1 MPSVGENIPHDSA
14 ATHVTG
20 RSPFIDDYPPAH
32 GELFVDFVGS
42 PVAHGRIRSIDVTAA
57 RQVAGIVGVYTCD
70 DVPGHNDYGPI
81 VKDDRVLVDEVARY
95 IGEPIVI
102 LAGESRA
109 ALDAAKRLVKLDVER
124 LEPILSIE
132 RAIAEQSFLGVE
144 RKIEC
149 GDVDGA
155 LAAAEHRISGTL
167 EIGGQEHFYFESQA
181 AVAYP
186 EERDGLVVYSST
198 QHTTEV
204 QSVVAE
210 VCGLPLHR
218 VTCICRRMGGAFG
231 GKETQ
236 AAHTA
241 AMAALVARLT
251 GRPARCVLERD
262 IDMAVTGKRHPFK
275 AWYET
280 GFTGSG
286 RITAHVVRLV
296 SDGGCST
303 DLSPSVLERAML
315 HSDNAYYLANVRIT
329 ARIAKTNFPSNTAF
343 RGFGGPQG
351 VAVIEN
357 VMEEIAHVL
366 GKDALDVRR
375 VNLYDGPGRDV
386 APYGQIVRNNV
397 LPALVDQL
405 RATSDYDR
413 RRAAIDAANRA
424 DEGTLRDGF
433 LRGLAMTMVK
443 FGISFTKRTL
453 NQANALVNVYLDG
466 TVLVSTGATEMGQG
480 VNTRIRQLVADDL
493 GIDYD
498 GVFVGPTN
506 TDKNNNTSPTA
517 ASSGTDL
524 NGAAALDA
532 TSRIKQRLAEF
543 AAGLFADASAGVPP
557 SADEVVFADG
567 YAFDR
572 RNPLR
577 RIAWKELVPKAY
589 FERVNLGERG
599 FYATP
604 GVEFN
609 RETGKGH
616 PFFYFTNGAAAA
628 EVAIDRLT
636 GEMRVERVDLLM
648 DIGMPINP
656 GIDRGQIVGGFLQ
669 GMGWVT
675 TEELKYDAEG
685 KLLSYSPTTYKIPNI
700 SDLPAVFN
708 VDIFPNPDNDV
719 SLKQSKAVGEPPLLL
734 GLCAWSAV
742 KNALR
747 YAAGAAPP
755 PLSLPATGE
764 EILLRL
770 TALEAGTDLPDGGR
784 SVAAVVA
791 RSDP

>member
-14 ATHVTG
+14 VTHVTG
-20 RSPFIDDYPPAH
+20 KSPFIDDYPPAH
-32 GELFVDFVGS
+32 REVIVDFVGS
-42 PVAHGRIRSIDVTAA
+42 PFAHGRIRSIETEAA
-57 RQVAGIVGVYTCD
+57 RRAAGIVGVFTYC

-81 VKDDRVLVDEVARY
+81 VKDDRVLADETTRY
-95 IGEPIVI
+95 LGEPIV
-102 LAGESRA
+102 LVVGETREA
-109 ALDAAKRLVKLDVER
+109 VDEAKRLVKLEVER
-124 LEPILSIE
+124 LEPILSIDG
-132 RAIAEQSFLGVE
+132 AIAAGSYLGWE

-155 LAAAEHRISGTL
+155 LAAAEHRIRGTL

-210 VCGLPLHR
+210 VCGLPFHR

-236 AAHTA
+236 AAQAA
-241 AMAALVARLT
+241 AMAGLAARLT
-251 GRPARCVLERD
+251 ARPARCVLERD
-262 IDMAVTGKRHPFK
+262 VDMAITGKRHPFK

-280 GFTGSG
+280 GFTSEG

-296 SDGGCST
+296 SDGGSST

-315 HSDNAYYLANVRIT
+315 HSDNAYFLPNARIT
-329 ARIAKTNFPSNTAF
+329 GRIAKTNFPSNTAF

-375 VNLYDGPGRDV
+375 ANLYDGPGRDL
-386 APYGQIVRNNV
+386 APYGQIVTNNV
-397 LPALVDQL
+397 LPPLVEKL

-413 RRAAIDAANRA
+413 RRRAINEANRA
-424 DEGTLRDGF
+424 DEAV

-453 NQANALVNVYLDG
+453 NQANALVNIYLDG

-480 VNTRIRQLVADDL
+480 VNTRVRQLVADDL
-493 GIDYD
+493 GIEYD
-498 GVFVGPTN
+498 GVFVAPTN

-532 TSRIKQRLAEF
+532 TSRLKARLAEF
-543 AAGLFADASAGVPP
+543 AARLFANGTAGVPA
-557 SADEVVFADG
+557 SAEDVRFGDG
-567 YAFDR
+567 YAYDR
-572 RNPLR
+572 RNPMR
-577 RIAWKELVPKAY
+577 RIAWKELIPKAY

-604 GVEFN
+604 GIDFN

-636 GEMRVERVDLLM
+636 GEMKVERVDLLM
-648 DIGMPINP
+648 DIGVPINP
-656 GIDRGQIVGGFLQ
+656 GIDRGQIVGGFIQ

-700 SDLPAVFN
+700 SDLPPVFN
-708 VDIFPNPDNDV
+708 VDLFPNPDNEV
-719 SLKQSKAVGEPPLLL
+719 SLKHSKAVGEPPLLL

-742 KNALR
+742 KNALG

-755 PLSLPATGE
+755 VLRLPATGE

-770 TALEAGTDLPDGGR
+770 TALEACDAPSAVERSAPAGG
-784 SVAAVVA
+784 S
-791 RSDP
+791 